1 MWVQASRGGEPQHAQ
16 VCRGSPLRTSILS
29 DCYRRRM
36 TRILHSLR
44 LLGLE
49 PEAWALWECL
59 TTLPIDRPKT
69 LGRQKTAYQYWAD
82 VMRLQLP

>member
-1 MWVQASRGGEPQHAQ
+1 
-16 VCRGSPLRTSILS
+16 
-29 DCYRRRM
+29 M

-69 LGRQKTAYQYWAD
+69 LGRQKAAYQYWAD